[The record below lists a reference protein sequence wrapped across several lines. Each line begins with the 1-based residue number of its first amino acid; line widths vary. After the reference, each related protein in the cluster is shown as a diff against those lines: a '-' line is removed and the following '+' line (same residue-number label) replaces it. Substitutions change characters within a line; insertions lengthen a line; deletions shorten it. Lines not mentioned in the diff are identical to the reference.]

1 MHVIV
6 VFFNLVLDG
15 AYFERNACPF
25 SLIELHEFLDG
36 FVVIVR
42 AQCHQCKEI
51 ISKII
56 QPDNGLSF
64 PFRSPHQGHQVR
76 VTILHE
82 PSSSG
87 FNVMQSVT
95 RQSELGITILH
106 EPSVNGSISGDGF
119 SPR

>member
-6 VFFNLVLDG
+6 VLFNLVFDG
-15 AYFERNACPF
+15 AYFECNACPF

-51 ISKII
+51 VSKII
-56 QPDNGLSF
+56 QPDNGFSF
-64 PFRSPHQGHQVR
+64 SFGSPHQGHQVR
-76 VTILHE
+76 VAILHE

-87 FNVMQSVT
+87 FNVMQGVA

-106 EPSVNGSISGDGF
+106 EPPVNGCISGDGF